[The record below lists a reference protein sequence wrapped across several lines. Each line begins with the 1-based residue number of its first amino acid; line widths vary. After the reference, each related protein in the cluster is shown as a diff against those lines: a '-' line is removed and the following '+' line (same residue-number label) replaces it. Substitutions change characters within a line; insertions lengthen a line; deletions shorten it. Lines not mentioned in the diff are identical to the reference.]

1 MKPHLILL
9 PGLLCDEAVWAPL
22 LKDLNS
28 VTQSHIPDYGSAD
41 SLTAMAEGVLRNAP
55 ERFSVA
61 GHSMGGRVAMEIMR
75 LAPQRVERL
84 ALMDT
89 GFEARRPGAD
99 GEAEAAKRHALLDIA
114 RSEGMRAM
122 GERWASG
129 MVHPERLQDAA
140 LMGDI
145 LDMIERKSPDIFAAQ
160 IRALL
165 ARPDATPVLTSLA
178 TRDTLA
184 QPVLLMCGRQD
195 SWSPPA
201 QHEAML
207 RLAPQADLVIIEDS
221 GHMSTME
228 RPAAVAQTMLA
239 WLAGQRGASSV

>member
-9 PGLLCDEAVWAPL
+9 PGLLCDEAVWSPL
-22 LKDLNS
+22 LSELDA
-28 VTQSHIPDYGSAD
+28 VAQCQIPGYGSAD
-41 SLTAMAEGVLRNAP
+41 TITAMAEVVLRNAP
-55 ERFSVA
+55 ERFALA

-99 GEAEAAKRHALLDIA
+99 GEAEAAKRHALLAIA
-114 RSEGMRAM
+114 RSDGMRAM
-122 GERWASG
+122 GTQWAGG
-129 MVHPERLQDAA
+129 MVHPERLGDAV
-140 LMGDI
+140 LMEDI
-145 LDMIERKSPDIFAAQ
+145 LAMIDRKTPDIFAAQ

-165 ARPDATPVLTSLA
+165 ARPDATPVLSSL
-178 TRDTLA
+178 TL
-184 QPVLLMCGRQD
+184 PTLLMCGRQD

-207 RLAPQADLVIIEDS
+207 RLAPAARLVIIEDS

-228 RPAAVAQTMLA
+228 RPGAVAATMLE
-239 WLAGQRGASSV
+239 WLA